1 MKKSL
6 LSLVTLTA
14 VLAITGCNNGSS
26 SSPKQEESKGA
37 TILDIEA
44 INLSSNSKA
53 MLVGEKYAIETLV
66 TPLLA
71 VGQELVYKSENASI
85 ASVSKAGVVTA
96 KKQGNTKIT
105 VSSKKDPEI
114 KAEMLVYVL
123 KSQDAINVRAHLS
136 DMGAYQKKYVT
147 TPRKLRTYEVE
158 TRSRYVDGDLRTQTV
173 GYEYFI
179 TAKDDAYFYV
189 GGRDTE
195 SHTFNAPAVRSSFGY
210 HIFTDND
217 YHSYI
222 YHETDNS
229 KNRCYVASE
238 FYLGTDTAQDQVVDS
253 ILDSL
258 FNSGKKISE
267 NNIED
272 SMGTDWFEYSSLC
285 RQGGYDNDSVYAI
298 FTQSI
303 PRSKADAE
311 MEQNLDVPAGV
322 YYSEKDQFA
331 CYYHKG
337 NVKYYFVN
345 FQISYTYHGVNHIL
359 DIKREYTF
367 ERDDEFSFSFP
378 NPSDYQ
384 EVADIFDL

>member
-6 LSLVTLTA
+6 LSLVALTA

-44 INLSSNSKA
+44 IDLSSNSKA
-53 MLVGEKYAIETLV
+53 MLVGEQYAIETLV

-85 ASVSKAGVVTA
+85 ASVNKDGVVTA

-123 KSQDAINVRAHLS
+123 KSQDASNVRDHLS
-136 DMGAYQKKYVT
+136 DMEAYQKKYVT
-147 TPRKLRTYEVE
+147 APRKLRTYEVE
-158 TRSRYVDGDLRTQTV
+158 TRSRYVNGELRTQMV
-173 GYEYFI
+173 GYDYFI

-195 SHTFNAPAVRSSFGY
+195 SRTFNAPAVRSSFGY

-222 YHETDNS
+222 YHENDNS

-238 FYLGTDTAQDQVVDS
+238 FYLGTGTTQDQVVDA

-258 FNSGKKISE
+258 FTSGKKISE

-285 RQGGYDNDSVYAI
+285 KQGGYDNDSVYAI

-311 MEQNLDVPAGV
+311 LEQNLDIPAGV

-345 FQISYTYHGVNHIL
+345 FQISYAYQGVNHVL